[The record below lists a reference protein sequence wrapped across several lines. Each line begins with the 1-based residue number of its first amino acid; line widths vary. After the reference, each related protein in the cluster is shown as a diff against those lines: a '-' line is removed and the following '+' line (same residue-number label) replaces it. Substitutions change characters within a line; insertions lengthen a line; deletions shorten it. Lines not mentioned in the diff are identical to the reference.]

1 MVGRD
6 LYTVEAG
13 VQFSLPPYNSKA
25 QFSRLSLIY
34 FSLNILSVEDEKK
47 RLQRKIDDLLGRIK
61 ERKMPKENIHAMNLW
76 INFMKAKGSNP
87 KTILKNLYCMSGFM
101 DSLPAKTDLAKA
113 TKEEIESAMAK
124 IESSDYADTTKSN
137 IKVITKAFY
146 KHYLGE
152 DLYYPKQ
159 IAWVKTSKS
168 RKKILPDDIL
178 NEEEVLKMIEAS
190 GNMRDKAIIAVLYD
204 SGIRV
209 GELLSLK
216 IKSVDLT
223 GEPAHIIVDGKTG
236 MRKIPILFSAPYL
249 SNYLELVKGK
259 KHDEY
264 LWTGIGTWT
273 ASNRLVDGSA
283 IRKLLRIVAKKAG
296 IQKRMY
302 PHLFRHSRATYY
314 ANRLTEQQLKA
325 LFGWTGDSTMVST
338 YVHMSGR
345 DIDDAVMQ
353 TYGKRP
359 RELSVPKL
367 VEKVCPRCR
376 YANGI
381 DFLHCKRCGAA
392 LDMSMTMKGE
402 QVNNALRDSLLEA
415 AKDPKFLEDLVYFLS
430 QKKGKKRE

>member
-1 MVGRD
+1 M
-6 LYTVEAG
+6 
-13 VQFSLPPYNSKA
+13 
-25 QFSRLSLIY
+25 
-34 FSLNILSVEDEKK
+34 EDEKK
-47 RLQRKIDDLLGRIK
+47 RLQRKIDDLLARIK
-61 ERKMPKENIHAMNLW
+61 ERKMPAANVSAVNNW
-76 INFMKAKGSNP
+76 INFMRAKGSNP
-87 KTILKNLYCMSGFM
+87 NTILKNLYYMSWFLN
-101 DSLPAKTDLAKA
+101 SLSAKTDITKA
-113 TKEEIESAMAK
+113 TRQEIESAMAK
-124 IESSDYADTTKSN
+124 IESSDYSGTTKGN
-137 IKVITKAFY
+137 IKVIIKAFY
-146 KHYLGE
+146 KHCLGE

-159 IAWVKTSKS
+159 IAWVKSSKS
-168 RKKILPDDIL
+168 RKKILPEDIL
-178 NEEEVLKMIEAS
+178 SEEEVLKMIEAS

-209 GELLSLK
+209 GELLSLR
-216 IKSVDLT
+216 IRSVDLS

-259 KHDEY
+259 KHDEF

-273 ASNRLVDGSA
+273 ASNKLVDSSA

-296 IQKRMY
+296 IHKRMY

-353 TYGKRP
+353 TYGKIP
-359 RELSVPKL
+359 KEMSAPKL
-367 VEKVCPRCR
+367 IEKVCPRCR

-381 DFLHCKRCGAA
+381 DFLHCKRCGAS
-392 LDMSMTMKGE
+392 LEMGMTMKGE
-402 QVNNALRDSLLEA
+402 QVNNALRDSLLES
-415 AKDPKFLEDLVYFLS
+415 AKDPKFLEDLINLLS
-430 QKKGKKRE
+430 QKKGGKRNR